1 MIKDHVIYL
10 GDLNLAGVDPLSED
24 EFENDIWDIA
34 RVKGYQNYY
43 KEGKVL
49 SSSKPV
55 SVLDYW
61 DDNYDYVAQDKK
73 YRDLIAD
80 VSRELEYKDD
90 KKKGDKKKSRWG
102 KKSQK
107 GKDKTEEK
115 KQIVPESGAPNVVTP
130 PPMVVP
136 LASKIHLQAL
146 EERDSLT
153 TLNLASSRIL
163 SPLTP
168 PTSFLGQVP
177 QAPSE
182 GWSDSSRIKLYV
194 IPVGGQVKTYEVRIL
209 GKIHIRKQV
218 LN

>member
-73 YRDLIAD
+73 Y
-80 VSRELEYKDD
+80 S
-90 KKKGDKKKSRWG
+90 
-102 KKSQK
+102 
-107 GKDKTEEK
+107 
-115 KQIVPESGAPNVVTP
+115 
-130 PPMVVP
+130 
-136 LASKIHLQAL
+136 
-146 EERDSLT
+146 
-153 TLNLASSRIL
+153 
-163 SPLTP
+163 
-168 PTSFLGQVP
+168 
-177 QAPSE
+177 
-182 GWSDSSRIKLYV
+182 
-194 IPVGGQVKTYEVRIL
+194 
-209 GKIHIRKQV
+209 
-218 LN
+218 